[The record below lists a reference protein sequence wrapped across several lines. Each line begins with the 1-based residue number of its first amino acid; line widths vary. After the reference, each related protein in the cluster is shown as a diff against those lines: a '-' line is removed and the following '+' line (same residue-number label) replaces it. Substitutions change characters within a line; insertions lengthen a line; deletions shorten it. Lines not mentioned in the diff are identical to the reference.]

1 MNIIVDCK
9 EKSKFIETLKPHFK
23 FTIESLDL
31 ADIIF
36 KYKDNIVLYIERKT
50 INDLAASLNDGRY
63 HEQKARLKGKNVIY
77 LIEGDYDKDL
87 DKQYNK
93 TFNEEKFKGCII
105 NTMVRDHLHIYFTEN
120 MEESALF
127 IKDISK
133 RLPRYANQLINEVDN
148 EFNNLNKE
156 DVQYT
161 NALKTK
167 KKENVTPKVCFIN
180 QLRQI
185 TGVSTL
191 MAQIIVD
198 KYLSMS
204 NLIFEYEKCDGDKE
218 MMLKEI
224 KVNNRKVGP
233 VVSKR
238 IYEYLFNL

>member
-1 MNIIVDCK
+1 MEIVVDCK
-9 EKSKFIETLKPHFK
+9 EKSKFIETLKPHFE

-31 ADIIF
+31 ADIVF
-36 KYKDNIVLYIERKT
+36 RYKDKIILYIERKT

-77 LIEGDYDKDL
+77 LIEGDYENDL

-93 TFNEEKFKGCII
+93 TFNQEKFKGCII

-127 IKDISK
+127 IKDILK
-133 RLPRYANQLINEVDN
+133 RLPRYASQLVNEVDN

-185 TGVSTL
+185 TGVSAL

-198 KYLSMS
+198 QYLSMS
-204 NLIFEYEKCDGDKE
+204 NLILEYQNYEGDKE
-218 MMLKEI
+218 KMLKDI
-224 KVNNRKVGP
+224 KVNNRRIGP

-238 IYEYLFNL
+238 IYQFLFNL